1 MRAPYPAILLSL
13 LVLTGCAA
21 PQAAR
26 QAAAPSQAASTE
38 ATFERRVYPFPV
50 YSPHGSPYTHPF
62 LGGLNQPRPQFVD
75 IDGDGD
81 LDLFVQERTD
91 RLIFF
96 ENTGD
101 AGSPVF
107 TWRSDRYQNLEV
119 GDWFRFADIDA
130 DGDADLLAEQR
141 YSYVRYYENTGANGR
156 PSFTLAAD
164 TLKEADGTPIF
175 SDRQNIP
182 NVTDLDCDGL
192 LDLFIGRLDGTV
204 SRYEE
209 VDRNERGVPIF
220 ELVTDRFENIQIV
233 TQITQPG
240 LPPPPIPGGPA
251 GGPAGAGSFP
261 GSGNRPTR
269 HGANTLVFYDYDADD
284 DPDLFW
290 GDFFEPG
297 LLLIENTG
305 SCEAPSLREEPISFP
320 IMNPLVSTG
329 YNAPAFADLDGD
341 GDQDLTVGVLGGA
354 YNPNRSD
361 RENLYYYEQT
371 DVGRYALRTRQL
383 LPSLDVGS
391 ESATALGDLDG
402 DGDLD
407 MLIGNKLVVGET
419 QTAHLYLLRNEGTDT
434 QPSFVFADTIAT
446 AAAYNYAPEL
456 GDLDGDGDLDLLL
469 GTWNDGIAYYRNTGT
484 RSEPRFELVANG
496 FVRLTRGSHSTPALV
511 DIDADG
517 DLDLFV
523 GETSGDLNFY
533 RNTGSPTNP
542 VFELESDTYADINVG
557 RRSAP
562 TFMDIDGDGDFDLL
576 IGTARDGLVL
586 FRNTG
591 TPQEPSFEQDLDF
604 TLDAP
609 DVASP
614 VFADMDGDGDPD
626 LFIGS
631 VAGGLIYYE
640 NTSP

>member
-1 MRAPYPAILLSL
+1 M
-13 LVLTGCAA
+13 
-21 PQAAR
+21 
-26 QAAAPSQAASTE
+26 
-38 ATFERRVYPFPV
+38 YPFPV
-50 YSPHGSPYTHPF
+50 NRPDGTPYEHPF

-81 LDLFVQERTD
+81 LDFFVQERTD
-91 RLIFF
+91 QLTFF

-101 AGSPVF
+101 AGSPAFV
-107 TWRSDRYQNLEV
+107 WRSDRYLDLEI
-119 GDWFRFADIDA
+119 GDWFRFADIDGDA
-130 DGDADLLAEQR
+130 DADLLAEQR
-141 YSYVRYYENTGANGR
+141 YSYIRYYENTGSNGQ
-156 PSFTLAAD
+156 PAFSLAAD
-164 TLKEADGTPIF
+164 TLKDASGAPIF

-209 VDRNERGVPIF
+209 VERSERGVPIF
-220 ELVTDRFENIQIV
+220 ELVTDRFEDIQIV
-233 TQITQPG
+233 TQFAQPG
-240 LPPPPIPGGPA
+240 MPALPAPGGPA
-251 GGPAGAGSFP
+251 GGSTGTGNLP
-261 GSGNRPTR
+261 GDPLPGGGNRPTR
-269 HGANTLVFYDYDADD
+269 HGANTLVFYDHDSDG

-305 SCEAPSLREEPISFP
+305 SCEQPSLRGEPIPFP
-320 IMNPLVSTG
+320 VMNPLVSTG

-341 GDQDLTVGVLGGA
+341 DDQDLIVGVLGGA

-371 DVGRYALRTRQL
+371 GTDQYALRTRQL

-391 ESATALGDLDG
+391 ESAVALGDLDG

-407 MLIGNKLVVGET
+407 MLLGNKLVVDAA
-419 QTAHLYLLRNEGTDT
+419 QTARLYVLRNDGTAT
-434 QPSFVFADTIAT
+434 QPAFTVTDSLETVAS
-446 AAAYNYAPEL
+446 YNYVPEL

-469 GTWNDGIAYYRNTGT
+469 GTWNDGIAFYLNVGT
-484 RSEPRFELVANG
+484 AGEPRFELAAEG
-496 FVRLTRGSHSTPALV
+496 FIRLTRGSHTTPALV

-523 GETSGDLNFY
+523 GETSGDINFY
-533 RNTGSPTNP
+533 RNVGSPTEP
-542 VFELESDTYADINVG
+542 DYELMSDTYGDINVG

-562 TFMDIDGDGDFDLL
+562 AHIDIDGDEDFDML
-576 IGTARDGLVL
+576 IGTANQGLFL

-591 TPQEPSFEQDLDF
+591 TPQEPAFELDPEF
-604 TLDAP
+604 TLSAP
-609 DVASP
+609 DMASP
-614 VFADMDGDGDPD
+614 AFADMDGDGDPD
-626 LFIGS
+626 LFMGT
-631 VAGGLIYYE
+631 VGGGLVYYE
-640 NTSP
+640 NTAR